1 MSTSPLLV
9 ISIGPA
15 EGLVGGIT
23 RHMHLLAE
31 VADQLKTPYEH
42 FQIGRRQGESGGR
55 LDQIRRLWG
64 DFRDFAALVRKRR
77 AQGQQVVVHINT
89 SIRPVC
95 VVREAG
101 FVLIG
106 RHLKVPVI
114 FQVHGCM
121 LEGPSDGRTW
131 LRRLSQWVLGWT
143 DQVVV
148 LSRAQSLAI
157 GGQAAMQAD
166 VVNNAVFVKPLP
178 ERQPPSRGKLRAL
191 FMSRLVPEKGV
202 LVCLDAL
209 RLLKDK
215 GFDVRL
221 EIAGS
226 GPLAESLPARVQ
238 AMGLSDSVEL
248 LGPVPPGEV
257 RDRMLA
263 NDVLWLPSTHPEGQ
277 PYVVLE
283 ALEAGM
289 PVLISRATGVVG
301 EMIELAER
309 HGAPLLE
316 VAPDGHSLADMSASL
331 ANDPERLIRLQRD
344 ARMLAESVYSM
355 EAVMP
360 KWKRV
365 WEKSIPT
372 GSR

>member
-1 MSTSPLLV
+1 MSTSPILV

-31 VADQLKTPYEH
+31 IAGHLDTPYEH
-42 FQIGRRQGESGGR
+42 FQIGRREGESGALG
-55 LDQIRRLWG
+55 QIRRLWA
-64 DFRDFAALVRKRR
+64 DFRAFAALVKARR
-77 AQGQQVVVHINT
+77 AEGQKVVVHINT

-95 VVREAG
+95 VAREAG

-121 LEGPSDGRTW
+121 LEGPSDGRHW
-131 LRRLSQWVLGWT
+131 LRRLSQWVLARS

-148 LSRAQSLAI
+148 LSHAQSVAI

-166 VVNNAVFVKPLP
+166 VVNNAVFMKPLP
-178 ERQPPSRGKLRAL
+178 QPSPPPRGTMRAL

-202 LVCLDAL
+202 LVCLDAVKLL
-209 RLLKDK
+209 RAQGL
-215 GFDVRL
+215 DVRL
-221 EIAGS
+221 QIAGS
-226 GPLAESLPARVQ
+226 GPLSAVLPGKIQ
-238 AMGLSDSVEL
+238 EMGLSEAVEL
-248 LGPVPPGEV
+248 LGPVPPDQV
-257 RDRMLA
+257 RDRMLG
-263 NDVLWLPSTHPEGQ
+263 NDVLWLPSWHPEGQ

-301 EMIELAER
+301 EMIDLAAD

-316 VAPDGHSLADMSASL
+316 VDTTGESLANMAAML
-331 ANDPERLIRLQRD
+331 ANDPERLGRLQQA
-344 ARMLAESVYSM
+344 ARALAESVYSM

-372 GSR
+372 EAR